1 MLGSFAVGKVQ
12 PLMHTAIPVQQKPP
26 RSSLAFIFMKRASV
40 GKRGKCGVATCSSPI
55 VSEPEPIT
63 CSAPV
68 IPQCEAFETDT
79 SHSDLF
85 FYSPR
90 TAPAPPPSRPVINH
104 LVSQA
109 IQAMKEWDADLAEDS
124 FWADV

>member
-1 MLGSFAVGKVQ
+1 MLGSFAVGNVQ
-12 PLMHTAIPVQQKPP
+12 PLTHAVQQKQP
-26 RSSLAFIFMKRASV
+26 RSSLASLFTKRASA
-40 GKRGKCGVATCSSPI
+40 GKRGQSGVATCSSPI
-55 VSEPEPIT
+55 TTELEPIT

-79 SHSDLF
+79 PHSDLF

-90 TAPAPPPSRPVINH
+90 TAPAPPPSPPVMPN

-109 IQAMKEWDADLAEDS
+109 IRAMKEWDADLAEDS